1 MKAVVLEGAGG
12 PEVPKV
18 RIVVTPEPG
27 VWID

>member
-18 RIVVTPEPG
+18 RVVVMPEPG